1 MLYAYKNEL
10 PIILHEPVRP
20 NDVEIISDDHNF
32 GFLLFDKVPT
42 YAEVWDRLVFI
53 LGMGG
58 LMVVPDM
65 IQNLRH
71 DSDKKV
77 VTIVTKQ
84 SSRFIVEYQDLM
96 KLDLQDTGEVFLY
109 DWFDFRAGS
118 QNCPDVIRGDDQ
130 SPMRMVL
137 YPSRRQKVKK
147 GMRDMVAISRIKE
160 TDSSLWDYS
169 EMAIHHKC
177 LQLFKKYNIK
187 GPSIGYTKK
196 GTARHGKIKI
206 EHGWREI
213 KKEVNSLYTIEELC
227 KMKQRGRRLTNLT
240 INLFSTSKTFTSQ
253 E

>member
-1 MLYAYKNEL
+1 
-10 PIILHEPVRP
+10 
-20 NDVEIISDDHNF
+20 
-32 GFLLFDKVPT
+32 
-42 YAEVWDRLVFI
+42 
-53 LGMGG
+53 MGG

-71 DSDKKV
+71 DSDKRS

-84 SSRFIVEYQDLM
+84 SSRFIVEYQELM
-96 KLDLQDTGEVFLY
+96 KLDLNDTGDVLLY

-118 QNCPDVIRGDDQ
+118 QNCPDVIRGDDD

-160 TDSSLWDYS
+160 TESSLWDYS

-187 GPSIGYTKK
+187 GPSVGYTKNGK
-196 GTARHGKIKI
+196 PRHGKIKI

-213 KKEVNSLYTIEELC
+213 KKEVNSLYTIGELC
-227 KMKQRGRRLTNLT
+227 KMKQKGRRLTNLT
-240 INLFSTSKTFTSQ
+240 TNLFSTSKTFTSQ